1 MMWNPINARESRTR
15 SVRRT
20 AYRPMP
26 WLRPML
32 FGLGFT
38 IVGAFAIYTYL
49 LTQTF
54 QKDAERVAGVYAED
68 VLPRAIAGASGPELS
83 VVFDILKE
91 MPISV
96 IVTDGQ
102 GEPQNWKGISVPYP
116 AESPEQIAEV
126 KRIAED
132 MDRAMP
138 PKDVVIPLEEGV
150 ELRWKIHVAE
160 SSFLRWAAWMPLAAA
175 AASLTLFVLAL
186 WGFAQ
191 IKTGEQQAVWVGL
204 AKETAHQLGTPI
216 SSLSGWIEILR
227 AEIPESEETRRR
239 SDEVVPEI
247 EEDVNR
253 LKRIANRFDQIGS
266 EPELRSE
273 FVTPVVDG
281 VIEYFR
287 TRLPS
292 RGRDLNV
299 ERRYEADEEVPI
311 NRELLGWAFENILK
325 NALDAVAGGRERAK
339 IIVSARRSGDSL
351 VLKFTDNGKGI
362 SPKDANKIFRPG
374 FTTKKRGWGL
384 GMTFVKRIIE
394 DYHGGR
400 ILATSPGAG
409 KGMTI
414 EVRLPVA

>member
-1 MMWNPINARESRTR
+1 MSWNPLFTREGGTR
-15 SVRRT
+15 SVRRA

-32 FGLGFT
+32 FALGFT
-38 IVGAFAIYTYL
+38 IVGAFAVYTYL

-54 QKDAERVAGVYAED
+54 RRDAERVASVYAEN
-68 VLPRAIAGASGPELS
+68 VLPRAVAGASGPELS

-96 IVTDGQ
+96 VVTDGS
-102 GEPQNWKGISVPYP
+102 GVPQNWKGISVPYP
-116 AESPEQIAEV
+116 ATSQEEIDQV
-126 KRIAED
+126 KRIAAD

-138 PKDVVIPLEEGV
+138 PKEVVVPLGEGI
-150 ELRWKIHVAE
+150 ELRWQIHVAE
-160 SSFLRWAAWMPLAAA
+160 SSFLRWAAWMPLFAAV
-175 AASLTLFVLAL
+175 ASLTLFVLAL

-216 SSLSGWIEILR
+216 SSLSGWLEILKT
-227 AEIPESEETRRR
+227 EVPGSEEVRRR
-239 SDEVVPEI
+239 SDEVLPEM
-247 EEDVNR
+247 EDDVER

-266 EPELRSE
+266 EPELQNG

-292 RGRDLNV
+292 RGKDV
-299 ERRYEADEEVPI
+299 QIERRYEADEEVPI
-311 NRELLGWAFENILK
+311 NRELLEWAFENIFK
-325 NALDAVAGGRERAK
+325 NALDAMTGIRERPR
-339 IIVSARRSGDSL
+339 IIVSASRSGEYL
-351 VLKFTDNGKGI
+351 VLKITDNGKGI
-362 SPKDANKIFRPG
+362 IPTDAGKIFRPG

-400 ILATSPGAG
+400 ILATSPGRG

-414 EVRLPVA
+414 EIRLPAG